1 MQTKIIN
8 ADSMEHLK
16 TLDENIFDSCVTDPP
31 YHLASIV
38 KRFGP
43 GQKGINN
50 QDEKEGRN
58 GPYHRAATGFMGQ
71 TWDGGDIAFQK
82 EFWDEVYR
90 VMKPGA
96 YLLAFAATRNYH
108 RLGVAIEDAGFEIR
122 DMINWIYGSGF
133 PKSHNIGKQMDKKL
147 GNTRQV
153 VGKIPNHRT
162 TDDLYKFGT
171 HKQDGILTKGNT
183 EWEGWGTA
191 LKPAHEPIVM
201 ARKPIDGSVVDNIL
215 EHRTGAIN
223 IDESRVPYK
232 DENDR
237 SGWHTTGADGSKG
250 YMGTGTFK
258 IRKISAEEIK
268 ERTKDGRYP
277 ANVIHDGSDEVIES
291 FSQHTKAGK
300 YKGEGSKSGG
310 IWHKSTGKPAGVE
323 YGDEGSVA
331 RYFYSAK
338 ANKKEKGDSKHPTV
352 KPLSLMRYLVKLVT
366 PKEGLVL
373 DPFAGTGTTGEACI
387 LENRKYYLIE
397 KTKEYIPDIENR
409 LNKYGRLGI

>member
-50 QDEKEGRN
+50 QDEKEGRS
-58 GPYHRAATGFMGQ
+58 GPYHRAAKGFMGQ
-71 TWDGGDIAFQK
+71 TWDGGDIAFSK
-82 EFWDEVYR
+82 EFWKEVYR

-133 PKSHNIGKQMDKKL
+133 PKSHNIGKQMDKKQ
-147 GNTRQV
+147 GNKRKV
-153 VGKIPNHRT
+153 I
-162 TDDLYKFGT
+162 GT
-171 HKQDGILTKGNT
+171 SNQQDIRSGNYVQGPQDRIDVPITKGDS
-183 EWEGWGTA
+183 EWEGWGTS

-223 IDESRVPYK
+223 IDECRVPYK

-291 FSQHTKAGK
+291 FPQHTKAGK
-300 YKGEGSKSGG
+300 YKGEGS
-310 IWHKSTGKPAGVE
+310 A
-323 YGDEGSVA
+323 A

-352 KPLSLMRYLVKLVT
+352 KPLSLMRYLIKLVT

-387 LENRKYYLIE
+387 LEDRVGYLIE
-397 KTKEYIPDIENR
+397 KEKSYIIDIEKR
-409 LNKYGRLGI
+409 IGKYNELLG

>member
-1 MQTKIIN
+1 MIVN

-82 EFWDEVYR
+82 EFWEQVYR
-90 VMKPGA
+90 TIKPGA
-96 YLLAFAATRNYH
+96 VLLSFAATRNYH
-108 RLGVAIEDAGFEIR
+108 RMAVAVEDAGFEIF

-133 PKSHNIGKQMDKKL
+133 PKRRNL
-147 GNTRQV
+147 
-153 VGKIPNHRT
+153 
-162 TDDLYKFGT
+162 
-171 HKQDGILTKGNT
+171 
-183 EWEGWGTA
+183 
-191 LKPAHEPIVM
+191 LKPAHEPILM
-201 ARKPIDGSVVDNIL
+201 ARKGVNKELNLDECRVELSEDDNL
-215 EHRTGAIN
+215 QEGLKRN
-223 IDESRVPYK
+223 
-232 DENDR
+232 
-237 SGWHTTGADGSKG
+237 GSKLD
-250 YMGTGTFK
+250 TTDISEAFNFK
-258 IRKISAEEIK
+258 KLDREPGL
-268 ERTKDGRYP
+268 GRWP
-277 ANVIHDGSDEVIES
+277 ANVIHDGSEEVIES
-291 FSQHTKAGK
+291 FPQHTKAGK

-338 ANKKEKGDSKHPTV
+338 ANKKEKGDTKHPTV
-352 KPLSLMRYLVKLVT
+352 KPLSLMRYLIKLVT

-387 LENRKYYLIE
+387 LEDRVGYLIE
-397 KTKEYIPDIENR
+397 KEKSYIIDIKNR
-409 LNKYGRLGI
+409 IGKYNELLG

>member
-1 MQTKIIN
+1 MIVN

-82 EFWDEVYR
+82 EFWEQVYR
-90 VMKPGA
+90 TIKPGA
-96 YLLAFAATRNYH
+96 VLLSFAATRNYH
-108 RLGVAIEDAGFEIR
+108 RMAVAVEDAGFEIF

-133 PKSHNIGKQMDKKL
+133 PKRRNL
-147 GNTRQV
+147 
-153 VGKIPNHRT
+153 
-162 TDDLYKFGT
+162 
-171 HKQDGILTKGNT
+171 
-183 EWEGWGTA
+183 
-191 LKPAHEPIVM
+191 LKPAHEPILM
-201 ARKPIDGSVVDNIL
+201 ARKGVNKELNLDECRVELSEDDNL
-215 EHRTGAIN
+215 QEGLKRN
-223 IDESRVPYK
+223 
-232 DENDR
+232 
-237 SGWHTTGADGSKG
+237 GSKLD
-250 YMGTGTFK
+250 TTDISEAFNFK
-258 IRKISAEEIK
+258 KLDREPGL
-268 ERTKDGRYP
+268 GRWP
-277 ANVIHDGSDEVIES
+277 ANVIHDGSEEVIES
-291 FSQHTKAGK
+291 FPQHTKAGK

-338 ANKKEKGDSKHPTV
+338 ANKKEKGDTKHPTV

-373 DPFAGTGTTGEACI
+373 DTFGGTGTTGEACI